1 MSEVRLVPRCVLVWS
16 AALLISA
23 CAARPAPGPGP
34 GPSPLRANPC
44 AGGAVPPVSLDAPIV
59 CIDDSSRK
67 LRAYPD
73 PVTVHDVMA
82 SDRTKAVEIQWYT
95 TSGTGDVDVKM
106 EPECVTEKSCNHNGN
121 CTAKPMKGVNK
132 RCKYDVWIEGD
143 KNHERLDPVV
153 VITTC
158 C

>member
-1 MSEVRLVPRCVLVWS
+1 MSVVRWVSRCVVVLS
-16 AALLISA
+16 AVLLISA
-23 CAARPAPGPGP
+23 CAARTAPGPAP

-44 AGGAVPPVSLDAPIV
+44 LNGAVPPVNLDEPIV
-59 CIDDSSRK
+59 CIDDSARK

-73 PVTVHDVMA
+73 PVTVHDVKA
-82 SDRTKAVEIQWYT
+82 SDRTKPVEIQWYT
-95 TSGTGDVDVKM
+95 TSGSGDVNFEM
-106 EPECVTEKSCNHNGN
+106 EPGCVTEKSCNHNGN
-121 CTAKPMKGVNK
+121 CTAKPMKGLNK

-143 KNHERLDPVV
+143 QTHERLDPVV